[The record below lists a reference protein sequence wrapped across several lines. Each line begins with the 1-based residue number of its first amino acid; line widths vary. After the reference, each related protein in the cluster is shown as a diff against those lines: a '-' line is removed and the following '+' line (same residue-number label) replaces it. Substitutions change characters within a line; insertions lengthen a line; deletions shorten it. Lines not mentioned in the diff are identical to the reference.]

1 VILEGIG
8 TSDVAD
14 DSSGVPVPA
23 LIHDAHEIGA
33 TLGRGGDIAG
43 PQAVS
48 PESRGI
54 VSGRLRA
61 ALDEVGDGSV
71 VPSTIRI
78 TRTMELLSAEVPL
91 QRAAGKQGR
100 SRAAASQNST
110 AGPSRRAA
118 LSTYQYTVGNH
129 T

>member
-1 VILEGIG
+1 MILEGIG

-23 LIHDAHEIGA
+23 LIHDAHEISA

-78 TRTMELLSAEVPL
+78 ICSVERVLRGAVGRLKNRRRLLRESKTPPGWAP
-91 QRAAGKQGR
+91 AWAGLD
-100 SRAAASQNST
+100 
-110 AGPSRRAA
+110 PA
-118 LSTYQYTVGNH
+118 LA
-129 T
+129 

>member
-1 VILEGIG
+1 
-8 TSDVAD
+8 
-14 DSSGVPVPA
+14 VPA
-23 LIHDAHEIGA
+23 LIHDAHEISA

-78 TRTMELLSAEVPL
+78 ICSMEPSLGPRPYSSWTWQFALRPHVRTAIMTAPMTETATSQRRPLRTRRERDREA
-91 QRAAGKQGR
+91 
-100 SRAAASQNST
+100 
-110 AGPSRRAA
+110 
-118 LSTYQYTVGNH
+118 
-129 T
+129 